1 MHSSAVLNKVASVGG
16 FNELIPTRGV
26 TNKKDRISF
35 SKLVQLLNNRG
46 PVSVVQKAGR
56 VVNKK
61 RKATAI
67 SQDDVVGETIE
78 VVEEEV
84 VQEAAPAVVAKK
96 AKKVSKAGRA
106 VIAERVKALRA
117 RGGALKSPTRSAKP
131 TPRARANNT
140 E

>member
-1 MHSSAVLNKVASVGG
+1 VV
-16 FNELIPTRGV
+16 F
-26 TNKKDRISF
+26 
-35 SKLVQLLNNRG
+35 
-46 PVSVVQKAGR
+46 VSVVQKARR

-106 VIAERVKALRA
+106 VIAERVKA
-117 RGGALKSPTRSAKP
+117 
-131 TPRARANNT
+131 
-140 E
+140 